1 MTQNSDSSATR
12 LDRLADA
19 ITFHPATAEGRLMR
33 DALSRFATGVT
44 VVTMKAPDRIEG
56 ITANSFTSVSLDPPL
71 VLWCPAKSSARHD
84 LFANAKF
91 WSIHVLGAEQID
103 TCLRFTR
110 NGGGFEGLEHSYTE
124 EGIPIIPGTAAR
136 FDCELFAAHDAGDHT
151 VMIGHV
157 IRVNVGGPGDRP
169 LIFAAGKFGEFRT
182 G

>member
-1 MTQNSDSSATR
+1 MTQNNAPSVTR

-19 ITFHPATAEGRLMR
+19 ITFHPATAEGRLLR
-33 DALSRFATGVT
+33 DALARFATGVT
-44 VVTMKAPDRIEG
+44 VVTMQGPDRIEG

-71 VLWCPAKSSARHD
+71 VLWCAAKASTRHG
-84 LFANAKF
+84 LFANAKL
-91 WSIHVLGAEQID
+91 WSIHVLGAEQTE

-110 NGGGFEGLEHSYTE
+110 NGDGFTGLQHDYTD

-157 IRVNVGGPGDRP
+157 IRVSVGGPGDRP